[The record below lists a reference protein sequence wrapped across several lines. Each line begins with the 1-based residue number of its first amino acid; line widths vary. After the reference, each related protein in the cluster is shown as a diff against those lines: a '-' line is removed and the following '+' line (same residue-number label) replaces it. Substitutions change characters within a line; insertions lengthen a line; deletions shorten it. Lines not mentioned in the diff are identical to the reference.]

1 MSLVVNLTVG
11 RLLSRNEK
19 LTTAKLNAIV
29 QSIVINITG
38 SVGNADIVAGAIT
51 AALLTQDAYFDA
63 PAVFDGS
70 QTYTA
75 AFNPAITAYTDGLV
89 VSLKCDTQNPGPVLV
104 DTGAGP
110 VPVRKHGG
118 RRELDAGDVVANG
131 RIELRYNST
140 LGGSPVWEL
149 MSLPGRPV
157 ETTPLIGASAY
168 LAGLAGIPAAPNAG
182 QQGLYLRGDGT
193 WADAVGTATAAAAAA
208 NSTNPVLAYLNF
220 I

>member
-51 AALLTQDAYFDA
+51 ASLLTQDNYFDA
-63 PAVFDGS
+63 LAAFDGN

-75 AFNPAITAYTDGLV
+75 GFTPAITAYKDGMI
-89 VSLKCDTQNPGPVLV
+89 VSLKCDTQNPGAVLV

-110 VPVRKHGG
+110 VPVLKHGG
-118 RRELDAGDVVANG
+118 RRQLDAGDIVANG

-140 LGGSPVWEL
+140 LAGSPVWEL

-168 LAGLAGIPAAPNAG
+168 LGGLAGIAPAPAVG

-193 WADAVGTATAAAAAA
+193 WADAVGTAIAAAAAA
-208 NSTNPVLAYLNF
+208 NSTNPQFAYLNF